1 MKITEAQLRKII
13 KEELE
18 AVLGEEHTWPEE
30 EDSGESEE
38 EIAEKKKYQ
47 KSFYKAKDDRA
58 DYLISKGVDSDVAYG
73 VADKQMAK
81 AGKKKR
87 KKKRGKKWW
96 HKQKHL

>member
-1 MKITEAQLRKII
+1 MYKIREYCVDKTNLYSQRSNGAPEGPAKQFP

-47 KSFYKAKDDRA
+47 KSF
-58 DYLISKGVDSDVAYG
+58 
-73 VADKQMAK
+73 
-81 AGKKKR
+81 
-87 KKKRGKKWW
+87 
-96 HKQKHL
+96 